1 MTCMRDGA
9 DSPAGF
15 RMVGG
20 GGGVVSSVMVTGEG
34 SEVAPPA
41 AAVTFRLLAPSTS
54 VTPSVQ

>member
-1 MTCMRDGA
+1 MRDGA

-15 RMVGG
+15 RMAGG
-20 GGGVVSSVMVTGEG
+20 GGGVVSSVMVTCEG

-41 AAVTFRLLAPSTS
+41 AAVTFRLLAPSAS